1 MKIMKPTYNKQGK
14 GKPNYPFLNNY
25 IYRLFVAWGEGEILA
40 LQTKDSQF
48 CLDKYRRLTEQG
60 HENIRIEFTLMQKV
74 S

>member
-1 MKIMKPTYNKQGK
+1 MELIETNNRKPKGMYNH
-14 GKPNYPFLNNY
+14 LNDY

>member
-1 MKIMKPTYNKQGK
+1 MKMIEQPRQPKLYKH
-14 GKPNYPFLNNY
+14 LNDY

-60 HENIRIEFTLMQKV
+60 HKNIRIDFTLMQKV